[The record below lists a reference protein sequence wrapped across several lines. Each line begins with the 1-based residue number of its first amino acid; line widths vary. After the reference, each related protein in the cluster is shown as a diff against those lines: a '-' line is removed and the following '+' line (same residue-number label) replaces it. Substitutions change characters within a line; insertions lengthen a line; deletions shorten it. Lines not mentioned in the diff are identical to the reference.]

1 MSITLDFD
9 VQQLD
14 NKRPMHLH
22 YLPAKIVG
30 DGECTDVD
38 KHFNNYTRQ
47 APEFGNGVLT
57 NALRGYPLLGQQESV
72 PKGYKGLVL
81 QETDPNQ
88 AERQLRL
95 TGTFQNF
102 TYWNYD
108 KVPSK
113 SDGYQQALVMLDV
126 AEALAEPVSEEALE
140 EEMKLQKQAK
150 KENA

>member
-9 VQQLD
+9 VQQLG
-14 NKRPMHLH
+14 NKRPMQLH
-22 YLPAKIVG
+22 YLPAKISG

-38 KHFNNYTRQ
+38 KHFNNYTRES
-47 APEFGNGVLT
+47 PDLGNGVLT
-57 NALRGYPLLGQQESV
+57 NALRGYPLLGRRESV

-88 AERQLRL
+88 ADRQLRL
-95 TGTFQNF
+95 TGTFEDF

-113 SDGYQQALVMLDV
+113 GDGYQQALVMLEV
-126 AEALAEPVSEEALE
+126 AGAVRLRCI
-140 EEMKLQKQAK
+140 Q
-150 KENA
+150 